1 MVALIAFVPALIVLI
16 VSFWTDSKGWT
27 LFSAILMAAMG
38 ALTGNPIYAVLDV
51 LVVYGAYVLANHL
64 LKDRLFEKSR
74 NLERLHHA
82 QLNAEMLS
90 VKNAER
96 LGVEHDVLMIAQ
108 RAAAQQRKVE
118 LMASLALTPEGRAVI
133 QRLDAA
139 QPAAAA
145 AEQDKRKG

>member
-1 MVALIAFVPALIVLI
+1 MVALIAFVPALIVLV

-82 QLNAEMLS
+82 QLNAELLS

-108 RAAAQQRKVE
+108 RAAARQRRVE
-118 LMASLALTPEGRAVI
+118 LKAKLALMQQAK
-133 QRLDAA
+133 DAA
-139 QPAAAA
+139 QTASAA
-145 AEQDKRKG
+145 AEQEKQKG